1 MSSVICVFDHAH
13 KNYFNCAKD
22 SLFGNWAFLSGSEY
36 SELQSLLNDKIRTN
50 VHLVKWADD
59 APDDVREIDILS
71 QASFKRCNVK
81 WLKFTNMGLGRLQLV
96 LERHYGTMREPSD

>member
-1 MSSVICVFDHAH
+1 MSAICVFDHAH
-13 KNYFNCAKD
+13 KSYFNCAKD
-22 SLFGNWAFLSGSEY
+22 SVFGDGAFISGAEY

-71 QASFKRCNVK
+71 QASFRRCNAK
-81 WLKFTNMGLGRLQLV
+81 WLKLTGMGEGRLQLV
-96 LERHYGTMREPSD
+96 LTEHFGTMREPSD

>member
-1 MSSVICVFDHAH
+1 MSAICVFDHAH
-13 KNYFNCAKD
+13 KSYFNCAKD
-22 SLFGNWAFLSGSEY
+22 SVFGDGAFISGAEY

-71 QASFKRCNVK
+71 PRSYAKCHSK
-81 WLKFTNMGLGRLQLV
+81 WLKLTGMGEGRLQLV
-96 LERHYGTMREPSD
+96 LTERYGTMREPVG